1 MLKKEFKHI
10 ANIIFDIG
18 DVLIDIDYDRMDA
31 EFEKLA
37 HVDFKNI
44 VSKSSQTKLF
54 DEFERGE
61 VDAEGFREGI
71 RKYLKEDVSDEEIDA
86 AWNSLIVN
94 YPKEKFELLK
104 DLKKKYR
111 VLALS
116 NINPIHLEKLNKDA
130 KEQLGVDLFSDFFH
144 KAYYS
149 HELGS
154 RKPEPDIYEWVLNE
168 EEIVP
173 EETLFIDDKPDNV
186 KEAVVYGIQG
196 FHLKERDKLIAQ
208 LFDFPSK

>member
-1 MLKKEFKHI
+1 MLKKDFKHI

-18 DVLIDIDYDRMDA
+18 DVLIDIDYDLMDA

-44 VSKSSQTKLF
+44 ISKSGQTKLF
-54 DEFERGE
+54 DQFERGE
-61 VDAEGFREGI
+61 LDAQAFRDGL
-71 RKYLKEDVSDEEIDA
+71 RKYLKEDTTDEQIDA

-94 YPKEKFELLK
+94 YPREKFELLK
-104 DLKKKYR
+104 ALKKDYN

-116 NINPIHLEKLNKDA
+116 NINPIHLDKLNRDA
-130 KEQLGVDLFSDFFH
+130 KELLGADLFSDFFH

-149 HELGS
+149 HELGC

-168 EEIVP
+168 EGIVP
-173 EETLFIDDKPDNV
+173 EETLFIDDKADNV
-186 KEAVVYGIQG
+186 KEANIYGIKGMQ
-196 FHLKERDKLIAQ
+196 LKEREKLIPQ
-208 LFDFPSK
+208 FFDFPSK